1 MRVYVCLSMA
11 DGRVR
16 CDVTFP
22 RCQLVSQDR
31 TRVKMMHSAA
41 VAVAECVDVRCML
54 GDRQTDRWTHDRC
67 IDPAP
72 VTLLL
77 LLLLNAWMSDTC
89 SGTDR
94 QTDRWTPDRFID
106 PAPVTLLLLLNAWMS
121 DTCSGTDR
129 QTDRQMDRHPI
140 IS

>member
-1 MRVYVCLSMA
+1 MCVCVCACVRVYVCLSIA

-41 VAVAECVDVRCML
+41 VAVAECVDVRYML
-54 GDRQTDRWTHDRC
+54 GDRQTDRWTPDRC

-94 QTDRWTPDRFID
+94 QTDR
-106 PAPVTLLLLLNAWMS
+106 
-121 DTCSGTDR
+121 
-129 QTDRQMDRHPI
+129 QMDT
-140 IS
+140 